1 MDLDASQYAG
11 LPLTWG
17 TNSSIKIRP
26 SPDSD
31 YRVNTLELAGIKPDS
46 ERRTGVVHMAE
57 GLVSLIT
64 KQRSAIISRWFD
76 SAIHAYAPDTA
87 AFIKS
92 QKDQFANP
100 VGSHTLK
107 GVEGLFD
114 QLVGG
119 MDAGAIATHLDPI
132 MRIRAVQNLTPAR
145 AAAFIFSLKSILIE
159 MFGKNLQDAGT
170 TRQFLE
176 IEARI
181 DQMGLAAFDIYIACR
196 EKIYELKANE
206 TRNRTFKAFE
216 RAGLISKDPGEVPDA

>member
-17 TNSSIKIRP
+17 TNSSIKIYP
-26 SPDSD
+26 STDHFAVSIT
-31 YRVNTLELAGIKPDS
+31 RKLTGIKPDS
-46 ERRTGVVHMAE
+46 ERQTSVVHMAE

-64 KQRSAIISRWFD
+64 KQRSAIISKWFD

-107 GVEGLFD
+107 GVEVLFD

-119 MDAGAIATHLDPI
+119 MDAGAITTYLDPI

-145 AAAFIFSLKSILIE
+145 ATAFIFSLKNILID
-159 MFGKNLQDAGT
+159 MFGKNFQDIGM

-181 DQMGLAAFDIYIACR
+181 DQMGLAAHRPDGPGR
-196 EKIYELKANE
+196 L
-206 TRNRTFKAFE
+206 RHLH
-216 RAGLISKDPGEVPDA
+216 GLPGKDL

>member
-1 MDLDASQYAG
+1 
-11 LPLTWG
+11 
-17 TNSSIKIRP
+17 
-26 SPDSD
+26 
-31 YRVNTLELAGIKPDS
+31 
-46 ERRTGVVHMAE
+46 MAE
-57 GLVSLIT
+57 GLVNLIT
-64 KQRSAIISRWFD
+64 KQRPTVISKWFD
-76 SAIHAYAPDTA
+76 SAIRAYAADTA
-87 AFIKS
+87 AFIQS
-92 QKDQFANP
+92 QKDPFANP
-100 VGSHTLK
+100 VGSQTRNS
-107 GVEGLFD
+107 VEGLFD

-119 MDAGAIATHLDPI
+119 MDTGAIATHLDPI
-132 MRIRAVQNLTPAR
+132 MRIRAVQNLPPAR

-159 MFGKNLQDAGT
+159 MFGKNLQDAST